1 MRVLFSCSRNKW
13 RSRTA
18 ETIFKNNSDHQVKSA
33 GTSNEAR
40 VKVSEKII
48 AWADLI
54 FVMERHH
61 KEKFKEKFRSL
72 MDQKRIIVLDIPD
85 EYKYMDDELIEIL
98 KTSPSP
104 YLQL

>member
-1 MRVLFSCSRNKW
+1 LRVLFVCSRNKW

-18 ETIFKNNSDHQVKSA
+18 ETIFKNNSDLQVKSA

-54 FVMERHH
+54 FVMGRHH
-61 KEKFKEKFRSL
+61 KEKLKEKFRSL
-72 MDQKRIIVLDIPD
+72 MDQK
-85 EYKYMDDELIEIL
+85 K
-98 KTSPSP
+98 
-104 YLQL
+104 

>member
-1 MRVLFSCSRNKW
+1 MRVLFVCSRNKW

-18 ETIFKNNSDHQVKSA
+18 ETIFKNNSDLQVKSA